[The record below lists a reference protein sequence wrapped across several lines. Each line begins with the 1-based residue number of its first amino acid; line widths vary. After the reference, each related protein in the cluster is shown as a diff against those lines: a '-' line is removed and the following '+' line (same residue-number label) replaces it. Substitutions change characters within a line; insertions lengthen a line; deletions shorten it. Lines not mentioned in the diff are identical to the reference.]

1 MNTFLYVLVGWIVVL
16 YLVNKV
22 REKRSKA
29 KAVKILVKRNGVYQ
43 EVDAVMLPKYQ
54 GSDVST
60 VKTGNESASQ
70 WLNKED
76 DITEP
81 EYYSGA
87 SLLKATRDFEAQQ
100 MEQKLIGVLFPIFSR
115 SSITGS
121 AQKFLSS
128 K

>member
-29 KAVKILVKRNGVYQ
+29 KTVNILVKRNGVYQ

-100 MEQKLIGVLFPIFSR
+100 MEQKF
-115 SSITGS
+115 
-121 AQKFLSS
+121 
-128 K
+128 

>member
-1 MNTFLYVLVGWIVVL
+1 M
-16 YLVNKV
+16 
-22 REKRSKA
+22 
-29 KAVKILVKRNGVYQ
+29 
-43 EVDAVMLPKYQ
+43 
-54 GSDVST
+54 ST

-100 MEQKLIGVLFPIFSR
+100 MEQKFS
-115 SSITGS
+115 
-121 AQKFLSS
+121 QH
-128 K
+128 

>member
-1 MNTFLYVLVGWIVVL
+1 
-16 YLVNKV
+16 
-22 REKRSKA
+22 
-29 KAVKILVKRNGVYQ
+29 
-43 EVDAVMLPKYQ
+43 MLPKYQ

-100 MEQKLIGVLFPIFSR
+100 MEQNSSYTSQFSR
-115 SSITGS
+115 LGTVS
-121 AQKFLSS
+121 
-128 K
+128 